1 MVPTLNI
8 FFQSCTLN
16 DFYQECMIEKKYWIL
31 PLVVFTL
38 IFFFNH
44 PLLVKNNL
52 KLFFSICWIIFKINE
67 CESGMAVKKYWKIL
81 LVVMVSLE
89 KYWIY
94 HSWPSATRDKFNI
107 FSRDY
112 HNFLTK
118 RPGVYAYPEPTSLA
132 PLYICVWLHYISI

>member
-1 MVPTLNI
+1 MVLTLNI

-44 PLLVKNNL
+44 ILLIKTI
-52 KLFFSICWIIFKINE
+52 FSICWIIFKINE

-94 HSWPSATRDKFNI
+94 HSWPAATRDKFNI
-107 FSRDY
+107 FLMITITTRDIFQY
-112 HNFLTK
+112 LFTAMHDSYNQWQVHTQK
-118 RPGVYAYPEPTSLA
+118 I
-132 PLYICVWLHYISI
+132 YI

>member
-1 MVPTLNI
+1 MVLTLNI

-38 IFFFNH
+38 IFFFYH

-94 HSWPSATRDKFNI
+94 HLWPSVTRDKFHI
-107 FSRDY
+107 FSGDY
-112 HNFLTK
+112 HNHSWYFPILFDSH
-118 RPGVYAYPEPTSLA
+118 A
-132 PLYICVWLHYISI
+132 WLLHS